1 MKRGNWGYHLLAIV
15 IVLIWGT
22 TFVSSKVLLQHG
34 LTPHE
39 IFVLRFLL
47 AYVCIWFISPRR
59 LFADTWRDELIMVA
73 LGVTGGSLYFL
84 SENIAVGI
92 SYVTNVSFIVC
103 TAPLLTTL
111 LGLLFLRD
119 VKASWP
125 LIGGSLIA
133 LVGVALV
140 IFNGRFVLKLNPA
153 GDLLAL
159 VASLCWAVYSILMK
173 LVTDRYDPVWLTRKV
188 FFYGL
193 LTILPAF
200 IVRPWTFPL
209 RHLAEP
215 VIWGN
220 LLFLGF
226 ISSFLCFLLWSV
238 AIKKVDA
245 ISISNYVYLNPITTL
260 VTSAIVLNE
269 KMTAL
274 AFLGSALIL
283 LGVFISNRKMS
294 E

>member
-111 LGLLFLRD
+111 LGLLLLRD

-200 IVRPWTFPL
+200 IVSPWTFPL